1 MVSKSIIEKLREIY
15 QSLPKVELVDKGD
28 GWVNQY
34 DFLRA
39 VGKVGINYK
48 NLGYDHFY
56 EFLTDSGLFSFWTDF
71 SGEKPIRYVIEKA
84 KPKSHEEQRR
94 PQYNR
99 AATQYVD
106 SEEVVKIKRRLRLEN
121 NQFIGQFAPQRNEG
135 WFTITDIRNT
145 ELTKLLQ
152 KREMRKDIVIELS
165 YKGFSRASDYS

>member
-56 EFLTDSGLFSFWTDF
+56 EF
-71 SGEKPIRYVIEKA
+71 
-84 KPKSHEEQRR
+84 
-94 PQYNR
+94 
-99 AATQYVD
+99 
-106 SEEVVKIKRRLRLEN
+106 
-121 NQFIGQFAPQRNEG
+121 FILDRFLG
-135 WFTITDIRNT
+135 
-145 ELTKLLQ
+145 
-152 KREMRKDIVIELS
+152 RKT
-165 YKGFSRASDYS
+165 YKVCN

>member
-1 MVSKSIIEKLREIY
+1 M
-15 QSLPKVELVDKGD
+15 
-28 GWVNQY
+28 NQY

-106 SEEVVKIKRRLRLEN
+106 SEEVVKSNADCVLRTISLLVSLRL
-121 NQFIGQFAPQRNEG
+121 
-135 WFTITDIRNT
+135 
-145 ELTKLLQ
+145 K
-152 KREMRKDIVIELS
+152 EMKVGLR
-165 YKGFSRASDYS
+165 

>member
-1 MVSKSIIEKLREIY
+1 MISKSIIEKLREIY
-15 QSLPKVELVDKGD
+15 QSLPKVELIDKGD

-34 DFLRA
+34 DLLRA

-48 NLGYDHFY
+48 NLGYEHFY

-71 SGEKPIRYVIEKA
+71 SGEKPTKYVIEKA

-135 WFTITDIRNT
+135 WFTMISVILILQRLKIRN
-145 ELTKLLQ
+145 
-152 KREMRKDIVIELS
+152 VV
-165 YKGFSRASDYS
+165 

>member
-71 SGEKPIRYVIEKA
+71 SGE
-84 KPKSHEEQRR
+84 SQ
-94 PQYNR
+94 N
-99 AATQYVD
+99 
-106 SEEVVKIKRRLRLEN
+106 
-121 NQFIGQFAPQRNEG
+121 
-135 WFTITDIRNT
+135 
-145 ELTKLLQ
+145 LTKS
-152 KREMRKDIVIELS
+152 KEDHNTIVQQPNT
-165 YKGFSRASDYS
+165 